1 MKVLIK
7 SLIKLSS
14 QVTLTGMLL
23 LSAGVYADDLKPF
36 QPFDLSLNKAFTNNN
51 TRYNSPDDFFQNS
64 LNDNFSNTNFDFL
77 KPQANGYQLSKN
89 NQGVFGDE
97 LIVGMKF
104 ADWLTLR
111 LNVIE
116 ESDSLSLFSNISRIN
131 SNNQFNTTQSDT
143 NLAGYQFGVSSVL
156 NISDNWRLGF
166 DLGRGRMGGDL
177 VGLYQ
182 DQLETTRLGFGV
194 RNQRFGATFQS
205 DYMSSTTNQY
215 LEQSTMDLQV
225 DWHFTKDGTVSFGAR
240 RSINEN
246 NASKDIDELTGTVPY
261 IKFKH
266 NL

>member
-1 MKVLIK
+1 MF
-7 SLIKLSS
+7 
-14 QVTLTGMLL
+14 
-23 LSAGVYADDLKPF
+23 AGSVWADDLKPF
-36 QPFDLSLNKAFTNNN
+36 QPFDLSTNKTLTSGNVRF
-51 TRYNSPDDFFQNS
+51 SSSDDFFTNA
-64 LNDNFSNTNFDFL
+64 LNNNLSNDDFDFL
-77 KPQANGYQLSKN
+77 SPQSKGYHLSKN

-97 LIVGMKF
+97 LVVGMKF

-116 ESDSLSLFSNISRIN
+116 DNDSLGLFSNLN
-131 SNNQFNTTQSDT
+131 SYQFDPSQSDS
-143 NLAGYQFGVSSVL
+143 NLAGFQFGVSSVM

-166 DLGRGRMGGDL
+166 DLGRGRIGGEL
-177 VGLYQ
+177 LGLYQ
-182 DQLETTRLGFGV
+182 DQLQTTSLGFGV

-205 DYMSSTTNQY
+205 DFMSSTTSQN

-225 DWHFTKDGTVSFGAR
+225 DWHFTREGTISFGAR

-246 NASKDIDELTGTVPY
+246 NANTNIDQLTGTVPY